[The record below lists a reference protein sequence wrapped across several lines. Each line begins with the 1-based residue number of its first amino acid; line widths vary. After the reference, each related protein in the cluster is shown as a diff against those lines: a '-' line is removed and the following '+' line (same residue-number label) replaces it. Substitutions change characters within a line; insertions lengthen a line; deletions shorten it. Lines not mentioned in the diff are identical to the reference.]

1 MKKNILISFRSIKV
15 KFYIGLAHF
24 KYQDYT
30 VQQ

>member
-1 MKKNILISFRSIKV
+1 MKKILISFRSIDV
-15 KFYIGLAHF
+15 KFYYVQHF